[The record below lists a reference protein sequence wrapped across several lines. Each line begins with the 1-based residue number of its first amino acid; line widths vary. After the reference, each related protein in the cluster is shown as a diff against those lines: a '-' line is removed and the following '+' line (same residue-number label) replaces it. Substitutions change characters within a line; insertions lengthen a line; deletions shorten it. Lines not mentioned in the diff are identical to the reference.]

1 MLITISYNFLK
12 YKVHTNNGNKKWSS
26 FYEDFN
32 TSIVKSTLYTKM
44 SKIGIT
50 VFPGSN
56 CDQDVHYAFQNFF
69 GIQTDMLWHTKDNI
83 SNYDAIIIPG
93 GFAYGDRLRAGVIAA
108 RSPIMYAVKRLAK
121 DGVPILGICNGFQI
135 LVESGMLP
143 GALTTNNT
151 LQFVCSWTTVK
162 IINNKTPF
170 TNKFRRNKEIIIPI
184 AHGEGRYI
192 ADDKELSY
200 LKKKNRIVLKYTK
213 DDPNGS
219 IDLIAGIC
227 NSDGNVMGMMPHPE
241 RAIES
246 VLIPDRIS
254 NQALMIFASL
264 LSYLNIKHH
273 YYTPTID

>member
-1 MLITISYNFLK
+1 
-12 YKVHTNNGNKKWSS
+12 
-26 FYEDFN
+26 
-32 TSIVKSTLYTKM
+32 M

-56 CDQDVHYAFQNFF
+56 CDRDVHHAFQNFF
-69 GIQTDMLWHTKDNI
+69 GIQTDKLWHTKDNI

-108 RSPIMYAVKRLAK
+108 RSPIMCAVKRLAK

-192 ADDKELSY
+192 ADDKELSN

>member
-1 MLITISYNFLK
+1 
-12 YKVHTNNGNKKWSS
+12 
-26 FYEDFN
+26 
-32 TSIVKSTLYTKM
+32 M
-44 SKIGIT
+44 SKIGIV

-56 CDQDVHYAFQNFF
+56 CDKDVHNAFQNYF
-69 GIQTDMLWHTKDNI
+69 GIQTDMLWHTKDNL

-108 RSPIMYAVKRLAK
+108 RSPIMHAVKRLAK
-121 DGVPILGICNGFQI
+121 DGIPILGICNGFQI
-135 LVESGMLP
+135 LIESGILP

-151 LQFVCSWTTVK
+151 LQFVCGWTTVK

-170 TNKFRRNKEIIIPI
+170 TNKFKINKEIIIPI

-192 ADDKELSY
+192 ADDKDLRC

-213 DDPNGS
+213 NDPNGS
-219 IDLIAGIC
+219 TDLIAGIC

-246 VLIPDRIS
+246 ILVPDRIS
-254 NQALMIFASL
+254 NQAVMIFTSL

-273 YYTPTID
+273 YTPTIER